1 VSAAAATRPRLSK
14 VDVAFLVLLLFVP
27 AALVAG
33 WAKAGVLTFVLAA
46 LALVPLARWIGTAT
60 ELLAHR
66 LGPGL
71 GGLLNATFGN
81 AAELIVAI
89 AALRAGETAVVK
101 ASITGSILGNLLLVL
116 GATFLA
122 AGLKGERPRFNATA
136 ALSSAALMYL
146 AVVGLVVPDLFHA
159 VLGSKVDPLMRPISM
174 GVSLILI
181 ALYALSLLFSLR
193 THAELFSGT
202 EAIDAE
208 LESEVLAEDEA
219 PEPEPSLG
227 WGLGILLA
235 ATAVTVVVGELLVG
249 ELETVIHTW
258 GLTPTFVGV
267 GIIAIVGNAAEHST
281 AVLMAWEGKIEVGIG
296 ICFES
301 SKQIALLVAPVLVF
315 LSGPLGHPL
324 TLEFGHL
331 EVLALALAV
340 GATTLVSLDG
350 ETNWLEGAM
359 LLGVY
364 AVLAITFFFV
374 P

>member
-1 VSAAAATRPRLSK
+1 

-27 AALVAG
+27 ATLVAA
-33 WAKAGVLTFVLAA
+33 WLKAGIVTFVLAA

-60 ELLAHR
+60 EMLARR

-116 GATFLA
+116 GGTALA
-122 AGLKGERPRFNATA
+122 AGLKEVRPRFNATA

-159 VLGSKVDPLMRPISM
+159 VLGPRVDPLMRPISM

-181 ALYALSLLFSLR
+181 VLYALSLLFSLR
-193 THAELFSGT
+193 THAELFSGSD
-202 EAIDAE
+202 ALDAE
-208 LESEVLAEDEA
+208 LESEILAEDEA
-219 PEPEPSLG
+219 PEALPSVG
-227 WGLGILLA
+227 WGLAILLA
-235 ATAVTVVVGELLVG
+235 ATGVTVVVSEVLVG
-249 ELETVIHTW
+249 QLETAIRVWH
-258 GLTPTFVGV
+258 LTPTFVGV
-267 GIIAIVGNAAEHST
+267 VIIAIVGNAAEHST
-281 AVLMAWEGKIEVGIG
+281 AVLMALEGKIEVGIG

-301 SKQIALLVAPVLVF
+301 SKQIALFVAPVLVF

-340 GATTLVSLDG
+340 GATTLVTLDG

-364 AVLAITFFFV
+364 AVLGVTFFFV